1 MQRIKSPELEQYA
14 HTADDPWRWRPAA
27 GTDTQAIEALAH
39 DYFRREPQQIY
50 RWDSLEFSRNV
61 LLATVNQ
68 FYNPRRE
75 LISVATHVDTGQL
88 LAYTWAVRNER
99 APWSTEEMIAV
110 RMAHVSL
117 AVPVRAR
124 IHLVAQMIRMWETW
138 ARACEID
145 IICSST
151 IRQDAGVFM
160 RLHERAGYYCLGSV
174 AYLRRSTATFAVDI
188 ATDPNRVVAHSTY
201 NPADYSQAGREHS
214 VGSDQ
219 FRAAG

>member
-1 MQRIKSPELEQYA
+1 MKKIKSLALEQYA

-27 GTDTQAIEALAH
+27 GPDTPAIEAIAH
-39 DYFRREPQQIY
+39 DYFRREPQPIY

-61 LLATVNQ
+61 LLSTVNQ

-75 LISVATHVDTGQL
+75 LISVAAHEDNGQI
-88 LAYTWAVRNER
+88 LAYTWAMRDQR

-117 AVPVRAR
+117 DVPVRAR
-124 IHLVAQMIRMWETW
+124 VHLIAQMIRMWDTW
-138 ARACEID
+138 AEACNIN

-174 AYLRRSTATFAVDI
+174 AYLRRSRATFAVDLV
-188 ATDPNRVVAHSTY
+188 TDPNQVVAHSTY
-201 NPADYSQAGREHS
+201 NASDYSQAGREHS

>member
-1 MQRIKSPELEQYA
+1 MKRIKNPTLECYA
-14 HTADDPWRWRPAA
+14 HTQDDPWRWRPAA

-39 DYFRREPQQIY
+39 DYFKREPQPIY
-50 RWDSLEFSRNV
+50 RWDSLEYSRNV

-88 LAYTWAVRNER
+88 LAYTWAMRDQR
-99 APWSTEEMIAV
+99 APWSTEEMVAP
-110 RMAHVSL
+110 RMAHVDL
-117 AVPVRAR
+117 ALPIRAR
-124 IHLVAQMIRMWETW
+124 VHLVAQMIRMWETW
-138 ARACEID
+138 AAACDIA

-174 AYLRRSTATFAVDI
+174 AYLRRSTATFAVDLV
-188 ATDPNRVVAHSTY
+188 TDPSRVVAHSTY
-201 NPADYSQAGREHS
+201 NASDYSQAGREHS
-214 VGSDQ
+214 IGSDQ
-219 FRAAG
+219 FRAAD

>member
-1 MQRIKSPELEQYA
+1 MQRIKSPALEQYA

-27 GTDTQAIEALAH
+27 GTDTQAIEQLAH
-39 DYFRREPQQIY
+39 DYFRREPQQVY

-99 APWSTEEMIAV
+99 APWSTQEMVAV

-138 ARACEID
+138 ATACEID

-174 AYLRRSTATFAVDI
+174 AYLRRSTANFAVDLV
-188 ATDPNRVVAHSTY
+188 ADPNRVVAHSSY
-201 NPADYSQAGREHS
+201 NPADYAGVGREHS
-214 VGSDQ
+214 VSSQQ
-219 FRAAG
+219 FRPAD